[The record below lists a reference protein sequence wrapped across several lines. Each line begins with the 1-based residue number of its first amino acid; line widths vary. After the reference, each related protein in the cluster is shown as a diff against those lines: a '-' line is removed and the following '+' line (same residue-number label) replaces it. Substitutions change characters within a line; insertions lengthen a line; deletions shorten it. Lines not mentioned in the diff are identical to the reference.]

1 MLDEITC
8 FVNWVRRR
16 NPQAHTW
23 QDYRC
28 DLQQFVTVVGDKPP
42 AEIQITDIDDFIN
55 EQNKCG
61 LHPATINRRLAAVT
75 SLYTFLQAE
84 EPELLCP
91 VLPQR
96 HTLRAPRRLPR
107 AVPETDLHAF
117 FDVIEDRRDQAI
129 FLLMLRCGL
138 RISEVASLQLQD
150 LYLNEAQPRLQIMGK
165 NSKERSVYLSNQ
177 AETALRRY
185 LNERAEVEETAVF
198 LNYRH
203 EPLAAIGIHKRL
215 ERYRRLAGIHIT
227 AHQLRHNFANDLVCA
242 DVPVTSIQQLMGHA
256 WIATTETYLAA
267 NNPKV
272 KADFYAAVEQLAGWQ
287 HG

>member
-1 MLDEITC
+1 MLDEITR

-28 DLQQFVTVVGDKPP
+28 DLQQFVSVVGDRSPS
-42 AEIQITDIDDFIN
+42 EIKIEDIDAFIN
-55 EQNKCG
+55 AQTVRG

-75 SLYTFLQAE
+75 SLYAFLQVE
-84 EPELLCP
+84 DPELICP

-96 HTLRAPRRLPR
+96 HSLRAPRRLPR
-107 AVPETDLHAF
+107 AVPEADLHAF
-117 FDVIEDRRDQAI
+117 FDVIEDVRDQAI

-138 RISEVASLQLQD
+138 RISEVAGLQLQD
-150 LYLNEAQPRLQIMGK
+150 LYLHEAQPRLQIMGK
-165 NSKERSVYLSNQ
+165 NSKERSVYLSSQ
-177 AETALRRY
+177 AEAALRRY
-185 LNERAEVEETAVF
+185 LAERAEVDHTAVF

-203 EPLAAIGIHKRL
+203 EPLAAIGIQKRL
-215 ERYRRLAGIHIT
+215 ERYRKAAGVHLT

-272 KADFYAAVEQLAGWQ
+272 KADFYAAVQQLAGWH

>member
-1 MLDEITC
+1 MLDEITR

-28 DLQQFVTVVGDKPP
+28 DLQQFVTFVGDKPL
-42 AEIQITDIDDFIN
+42 ADVQITDIDDFIN
-55 EQNKCG
+55 DQNKRG

-75 SLYTFLQAE
+75 SLQVE
-84 EPELLCP
+84 EPELNCP

-96 HTLRAPRRLPR
+96 HSLRAPRRLPR
-107 AVPETDLHAF
+107 AVPEADLHAF
-117 FDVIEDRRDQAI
+117 FDVITDSRDQAI

-138 RISEVASLQLQD
+138 RISEVAGLQLQD
-150 LYLNEAQPRLQIMGK
+150 LYLHEAEPRLQIMGK
-165 NSKERSVYLSNQ
+165 NSKERSVYLSSQ
-177 AETALRRY
+177 AEQVLCRY
-185 LNERAEVEETAVF
+185 LAERAEADHTAVF

-203 EPLAAIGIHKRL
+203 EPLAAIGIQKRL
-215 ERYRRLAGIHIT
+215 ERYRKAAGIHIT

-272 KADFYAAVEQLAGWQ
+272 KADFYAAARQLVGW
-287 HG
+287 HYG